1 MLSDLLIGPSSTF
14 QHGNRKLH
22 RRQLPR
28 NLSPVFRIMK
38 RHPAPAERNHTLR
51 DPLIRLRIPVPDT
64 SLDQPS
70 QKPMMLNKRL
80 QKPIHLR
87 QLPAPEHLLLRL
99 LLMLSVDR
107 THRHHTVDIRHT
119 DRIRPLRHKQSSLT
133 HPISTPYLPVKIS
146 MVSHHIR
153 GKKPQPLRKH
163 PAVLPKSRHPIRRQM
178 KQNRPHI
185 PRQKTGRINI
195 LRNLLLHSNLHTGL
209 DSLHPPLSR
218 RHIPQRQIRIPIQNT
233 RRKLQLNN
241 PAGQIPPRDLTTLL
255 RLPRK
260 IKKLSPRNIPQ
271 IHIHKP
277 LNNLPSPPRL
287 KRRIQKRQNHIITHT
302 LHSPPKPRQPPK
314 DHPQNQTNK
323 PPKPSHKPHQHTSEA
338 HHTPLINTHP
348 KLISQVTSAHIR
360 SSSHNPHHHTSE
372 ALLSSPTK
380 QSPKLRISI
389 NQSIRPTIFFHN
401 YNPKYSKNKFKYY
414 TKTPHPIQNSLYPQS
429 PHDKTQKTHPTH
441 IQRSADA
448 TPFPNTPQGNS
459 APAAIQRS
467 ADSPPPPGKPPLP
480 HTPKPER
487 TDCQQGGCMV
497 GTRCVGVSRWSYLAP
512 EAPGGKVLCGHKPQ
526 SKPHLSE
533 PGTHQR
539 TWRVMGRPARQAP
552 QTPSMTR
559 RNDRTRHD
567 HAAAPLADCPFVPPF
582 IPQKKSPQ
590 AQTPRNSPKTKQHH
604 LLRSFLSSLSS
615 RSARAFSLN
624 VFTLSSL
631 RPCSIP

>member
-1 MLSDLLIGPSSTF
+1 
-14 QHGNRKLH
+14 
-22 RRQLPR
+22 
-28 NLSPVFRIMK
+28 
-38 RHPAPAERNHTLR
+38 
-51 DPLIRLRIPVPDT
+51 
-64 SLDQPS
+64 
-70 QKPMMLNKRL
+70 MMLNKRL

-87 QLPAPEHLLLRL
+87 QLPAPEHLLLCL

-119 DRIRPLRHKQSSLT
+119 DRIRPLRHKQSSLP

-146 MVSHHIR
+146 MVRHHIR

-209 DSLHPPLSR
+209 DPLHPPLSR

-302 LHSPPKPRQPPK
+302 THSPPKPRQPPK
-314 DHPQNQTNK
+314 DHPQNQTK
-323 PPKPSHKPHQHTSEA
+323 KHPKPSHKPHQHTSEA

-348 KLISQVTSAHIR
+348 KLISQATSAHIR
-360 SSSHNPHHHTSE
+360 SSSLKSHKTV
-372 ALLSSPTK
+372 TK
-380 QSPKLRISI
+380 TPDI
-389 NQSIRPTIFFHN
+389 NQPVNQSIRQPIRPTIFFHN

-429 PHDKTQKTHPTH
+429 PHDTPQKKTHPTH

-448 TPFPNTPQGNS
+448 TPPPGKPQGNS
-459 APAAIQRS
+459 AFAAIQRS
-467 ADSPPPPGKPPLP
+467 ADGSSPSGKPPLP
-480 HTPKPER
+480 HTPKK
-487 TDCQQGGCMV
+487 QNG
-497 GTRCVGVSRWSYLAP
+497 
-512 EAPGGKVLCGHKPQ
+512 Q
-526 SKPHLSE
+526 SAS
-533 PGTHQR
+533 G
-539 TWRVMGRPARQAP
+539 
-552 QTPSMTR
+552 
-559 RNDRTRHD
+559 
-567 HAAAPLADCPFVPPF
+567 AAAW
-582 IPQKKSPQ
+582 
-590 AQTPRNSPKTKQHH
+590 
-604 LLRSFLSSLSS
+604 SSLH
-615 RSARAFSLN
+615 
-624 VFTLSSL
+624 SSL
-631 RPCSIP
+631 PHTKKEPPGPNTQELSQNSNIQLPSIVISHHPTRNRNF

>member
-1 MLSDLLIGPSSTF
+1 MLSDLLISPSPTC

-38 RHPAPAERNHTLR
+38 RHPAPAKRNHTLR
-51 DPLIRLRIPVPDT
+51 NPLIRLRIPVPDT
-64 SLDQPS
+64 SLDQPP

-119 DRIRPLRHKQSSLT
+119 DRIRPLRHKQSSLP

-153 GKKPQPLRKH
+153 GKKPQSLRKH

-195 LRNLLLHSNLHTGL
+195 LRNLLLHSQLHTGL

-260 IKKLSPRNIPQ
+260 IKKLSPRNISSNPHPQ
-271 IHIHKP
+271 TP
-277 LNNLPSPPRL
+277 
-287 KRRIQKRQNHIITHT
+287 Q
-302 LHSPPKPRQPPK
+302 QPPEPSQAQK
-314 DHPQNQTNK
+314 TNSKAAKPHNHTYNPLSSKTQAAPKRPPSKPNHQTSEALTQATSTHIRS
-323 PPKPSHKPHQHTSEA
+323 PSLKPHQHTSEA
-338 HHTPLINTHP
+338 HLSTLISTHP
-348 KLISQVTSAHIR
+348 KLFSQATSAYIR

-429 PHDKTQKTHPTH
+429 PHDKT
-441 IQRSADA
+441 
-448 TPFPNTPQGNS
+448 
-459 APAAIQRS
+459 
-467 ADSPPPPGKPPLP
+467 
-480 HTPKPER
+480 PK
-487 TDCQQGGCMV
+487 
-497 GTRCVGVSRWSYLAP
+497 
-512 EAPGGKVLCGHKPQ
+512 
-526 SKPHLSE
+526 
-533 PGTHQR
+533 
-539 TWRVMGRPARQAP
+539 
-552 QTPSMTR
+552 
-559 RNDRTRHD
+559 
-567 HAAAPLADCPFVPPF
+567 
-582 IPQKKSPQ
+582 
-590 AQTPRNSPKTKQHH
+590 NSPHPHPAQRRCHTISQHTT
-604 LLRSFLSSLSS
+604 RKLS
-615 RSARAFSLN
+615 
-624 VFTLSSL
+624 
-631 RPCSIP
+631 PCSHPAQR

>member
-1 MLSDLLIGPSSTF
+1 MLSALLIGPSPTC

-22 RRQLPR
+22 RRQFPR

-64 SLDQPS
+64 SLDQPP

-80 QKPIHLR
+80 QKTIHLR

-119 DRIRPLRHKQSSLT
+119 DRIRPIRHKQSSLP

-146 MVSHHIR
+146 MVRHHIR

-302 LHSPPKPRQPPK
+302 THSPPKPRQPPK
-314 DHPQNQTNK
+314 TTLKTKPTN
-323 PPKPSHKPHQHTSEA
+323 
-338 HHTPLINTHP
+338 LY
-348 KLISQVTSAHIR
+348 
-360 SSSHNPHHHTSE
+360 
-372 ALLSSPTK
+372 
-380 QSPKLRISI
+380 
-389 NQSIRPTIFFHN
+389 HN
-401 YNPKYSKNKFKYY
+401 YNPKSPKNKFKYY
-414 TKTPHPIQNSLYPQS
+414 TKTPAPP
-429 PHDKTQKTHPTH
+429 PHTQH
-441 IQRSADA
+441 IQRSADG
-448 TPFPNTPQGNS
+448 T
-459 APAAIQRS
+459 
-467 ADSPPPPGKPPLP
+467 PPPGSPQENSTSHSQK
-480 HTPKPER
+480 TER
-487 TDCQQGGCMV
+487 TDCQPSHKK
-497 GTRCVGVSRWSYLAP
+497 R
-512 EAPGGKVLCGHKPQ
+512 APGPNTQELSQNQTTSSTPPQ
-526 SKPHLSE
+526 L
-533 PGTHQR
+533 
-539 TWRVMGRPARQAP
+539 P
-552 QTPSMTR
+552 QLPLQPIRTR
-559 RNDRTRHD
+559 RY
-567 HAAAPLADCPFVPPF
+567 
-582 IPQKKSPQ
+582 
-590 AQTPRNSPKTKQHH
+590 
-604 LLRSFLSSLSS
+604 
-615 RSARAFSLN
+615 
-624 VFTLSSL
+624 
-631 RPCSIP
+631 

>member
-1 MLSDLLIGPSSTF
+1 MLSDLLIGPSPTC

-64 SLDQPS
+64 SLDQPP

-87 QLPAPEHLLLRL
+87 QLPAPEHLLLCL

-119 DRIRPLRHKQSSLT
+119 DRIRPIRHKQSSLP

-146 MVSHHIR
+146 MVRHHIR

-178 KQNRPHI
+178 KQNR
-185 PRQKTGRINI
+185 
-195 LRNLLLHSNLHTGL
+195 
-209 DSLHPPLSR
+209 

-233 RRKLQLNN
+233 RRKPQLNN

-255 RLPRK
+255 SPPRK

-302 LHSPPKPRQPPK
+302 THSLQNPGSPQKTTLKTKPTNLRSPHTSHINTHPKPIT
-314 DHPQNQTNK
+314 HPSSTHIR
-323 PPKPSHKPHQHTSEA
+323 SSSLKPHQHTSEA
-338 HHTPLINTHP
+338 HLSTHISTHP
-348 KLISQVTSAHIR
+348 KLFSQVTHQ
-360 SSSHNPHHHTSE
+360 HTSE
-372 ALLSSPTK
+372 ALLSSHI
-380 QSPKLRISI
+380 SVHPKLFSQVTQNSHQNSGYQSISQSV
-389 NQSIRPTIFFHN
+389 NQSGQPSFSIII
-401 YNPKYSKNKFKYY
+401 
-414 TKTPHPIQNSLYPQS
+414 IQNTPKINLNITQKHHTLS
-429 PHDKTQKTHPTH
+429 KTASIPNPLTTPPPKKTHPTH

-448 TPFPNTPQGNS
+448 TPPPSTSQGNSAPAAIHHSADATPSPNTPQRNS

-467 ADSPPPPGKPPLP
+467 ADGPPPSRQTTTP
-480 HTPKPER
+480 HTPKN
-487 TDCQQGGCMV
+487 QNGQSAS
-497 GTRCVGVSRWSYLAP
+497 GTAAWSG
-512 EAPGGKVLCGHKPQ
+512 PGA
-526 SKPHLSE
+526 SE
-533 PGTHQR
+533 
-539 TWRVMGRPARQAP
+539 
-552 QTPSMTR
+552 
-559 RNDRTRHD
+559 
-567 HAAAPLADCPFVPPF
+567 
-582 IPQKKSPQ
+582 
-590 AQTPRNSPKTKQHH
+590 
-604 LLRSFLSSLSS
+604 
-615 RSARAFSLN
+615 
-624 VFTLSSL
+624 
-631 RPCSIP
+631 

>member
-1 MLSDLLIGPSSTF
+1 MLSDLLIGPSPTC

-38 RHPAPAERNHTLR
+38 RHPAPAERKHPFR

-64 SLDQPS
+64 CLDQPP

-80 QKPIHLR
+80 QKPIHLL
-87 QLPAPEHLLLRL
+87 QLPAPEHLLLCL
-99 LLMLSVDR
+99 LLMLPVDR
-107 THRHHTVDIRHT
+107 THRHHTMDIRHT
-119 DRIRPLRHKQSSLT
+119 DRIRPLRHKQSSLP

-146 MVSHHIR
+146 MVRHHIR

-209 DSLHPPLSR
+209 DPLHPPLSR

-302 LHSPPKPRQPPK
+302 THSL
-314 DHPQNQTNK
+314 QN
-323 PPKPSHKPHQHTSEA
+323 P
-338 HHTPLINTHP
+338 
-348 KLISQVTSAHIR
+348 
-360 SSSHNPHHHTSE
+360 
-372 ALLSSPTK
+372 SSPQKTTLKTK
-380 QSPKLRISI
+380 
-389 NQSIRPTIFFHN
+389 PTNLYHN
-401 YNPKYSKNKFKYY
+401 YNPKSPKNKFKYY
-414 TKTPHPIQNSLYPQS
+414 TKTPAPP
-429 PHDKTQKTHPTH
+429 PHTQH
-441 IQRSADA
+441 IQRSADG
-448 TPFPNTPQGNS
+448 T
-459 APAAIQRS
+459 
-467 ADSPPPPGKPPLP
+467 PPPGSPQENSTSHSQK
-480 HTPKPER
+480 TER
-487 TDCQQGGCMV
+487 TDCQPSHKK
-497 GTRCVGVSRWSYLAP
+497 R
-512 EAPGGKVLCGHKPQ
+512 APGPNTQELSQNQTTSSTPPQ
-526 SKPHLSE
+526 L
-533 PGTHQR
+533 
-539 TWRVMGRPARQAP
+539 P
-552 QTPSMTR
+552 QLPLQPIRTR
-559 RNDRTRHD
+559 RY
-567 HAAAPLADCPFVPPF
+567 
-582 IPQKKSPQ
+582 
-590 AQTPRNSPKTKQHH
+590 
-604 LLRSFLSSLSS
+604 
-615 RSARAFSLN
+615 
-624 VFTLSSL
+624 
-631 RPCSIP
+631 

>member
-1 MLSDLLIGPSSTF
+1 MLSDLLISPSPTC

-38 RHPAPAERNHTLR
+38 RHPAPAKRNHTLR
-51 DPLIRLRIPVPDT
+51 NPLIRLRIPVPDT
-64 SLDQPS
+64 SLDQPP

-119 DRIRPLRHKQSSLT
+119 DRIRPLRHKQSSLP

-153 GKKPQPLRKH
+153 GKKPQSLRKH

-195 LRNLLLHSNLHTGL
+195 LRNLLLHSQLHTGL

-260 IKKLSPRNIPQ
+260 IKKLSPAQYSSNPHPQ
-271 IHIHKP
+271 TP
-277 LNNLPSPPRL
+277 
-287 KRRIQKRQNHIITHT
+287 Q
-302 LHSPPKPRQPPK
+302 QPPEPSQAQK
-314 DHPQNQTNK
+314 TNSKAAKPHNHTYNPLSSKTQAAPKRPPSKPNHQTSEALTQATSTHIRS
-323 PPKPSHKPHQHTSEA
+323 PSLKPHQHTSEA
-338 HHTPLINTHP
+338 HLSTLISTHP
-348 KLISQVTSAHIR
+348 KLFSQATSAYIR

-429 PHDKTQKTHPTH
+429 PHDKT
-441 IQRSADA
+441 
-448 TPFPNTPQGNS
+448 
-459 APAAIQRS
+459 
-467 ADSPPPPGKPPLP
+467 
-480 HTPKPER
+480 PK
-487 TDCQQGGCMV
+487 
-497 GTRCVGVSRWSYLAP
+497 
-512 EAPGGKVLCGHKPQ
+512 
-526 SKPHLSE
+526 
-533 PGTHQR
+533 
-539 TWRVMGRPARQAP
+539 
-552 QTPSMTR
+552 
-559 RNDRTRHD
+559 
-567 HAAAPLADCPFVPPF
+567 
-582 IPQKKSPQ
+582 
-590 AQTPRNSPKTKQHH
+590 NSPHPHPAQRRCHTISQHTT
-604 LLRSFLSSLSS
+604 RKLS
-615 RSARAFSLN
+615 
-624 VFTLSSL
+624 
-631 RPCSIP
+631 PCSHPAQR

>member
-1 MLSDLLIGPSSTF
+1 
-14 QHGNRKLH
+14 
-22 RRQLPR
+22 
-28 NLSPVFRIMK
+28 
-38 RHPAPAERNHTLR
+38 
-51 DPLIRLRIPVPDT
+51 
-64 SLDQPS
+64 
-70 QKPMMLNKRL
+70 
-80 QKPIHLR
+80 
-87 QLPAPEHLLLRL
+87 
-99 LLMLSVDR
+99 MLSVYR

-195 LRNLLLHSNLHTGL
+195 LRNLLLHSQLHTGL
-209 DSLHPPLSR
+209 DPLHPPLSR
-218 RHIPQRQIRIPIQNT
+218 RHIPQSQIRIPIQNT

-441 IQRSADA
+441 IQRSAD
-448 TPFPNTPQGNS
+448 
-459 APAAIQRS
+459 
-467 ADSPPPPGKPPLP
+467 SPPPPGKPPLP

>member
-1 MLSDLLIGPSSTF
+1 MLSYLLIAPSPTC

-38 RHPAPAERNHTLR
+38 RHPAPAERNHPFR
-51 DPLIRLRIPVPDT
+51 DTLIRLRIPIPDT
-64 SLDQPS
+64 SLDQPP

-99 LLMLSVDR
+99 LLMLSVYR

-195 LRNLLLHSNLHTGL
+195 RRNLFLHSQLQTGL

-233 RRKLQLNN
+233 RRKPQLNN

-255 RLPRK
+255 SPPRK

-287 KRRIQKRQNHIITHT
+287 KRRIQKRQNHIITQT
-302 LHSPPKPRQPPK
+302 THSPSKTQAAPKRPPSK
-314 DHPQNQTNK
+314 PNQQTSEAITQTTSTHIRS
-323 PPKPSHKPHQHTSEA
+323 PSHNPHQHTSEA
-338 HHTPLINTHP
+338 LLSTLISIHP
-348 KLISQVTSAHIR
+348 KLISQATSAYIRSSSLKPHQRTSEAHLSSHISIHPKLFSQVTSAHIR
-360 SSSHNPHHHTSE
+360 SSSLKSHKTV
-372 ALLSSPTK
+372 TK
-380 QSPKLRISI
+380 TPDI
-389 NQSIRPTIFFHN
+389 NQPVNQSISQPIRPTIFFHN

-429 PHDKTQKTHPTH
+429 PHDTPPKKLTPPTSSAAPMPHHLPAHHKETQPLQPSSAALMAHHLPANHHSLTPPKT
-441 IQRSADA
+441 
-448 TPFPNTPQGNS
+448 
-459 APAAIQRS
+459 
-467 ADSPPPPGKPPLP
+467 
-480 HTPKPER
+480 R
-487 TDCQQGGCMV
+487 TDRLPARRLHGRDPV
-497 GTRCVGVSRWSYLAP
+497 RR
-512 EAPGGKVLCGHKPQ
+512 
-526 SKPHLSE
+526 SKPLVIL
-533 PGTHQR
+533 G
-539 TWRVMGRPARQAP
+539 A
-552 QTPSMTR
+552 
-559 RNDRTRHD
+559 
-567 HAAAPLADCPFVPPF
+567 
-582 IPQKKSPQ
+582 
-590 AQTPRNSPKTKQHH
+590 
-604 LLRSFLSSLSS
+604 
-615 RSARAFSLN
+615 
-624 VFTLSSL
+624 
-631 RPCSIP
+631 

>member
-1 MLSDLLIGPSSTF
+1 MLSDLLIDPSPTC

-64 SLDQPS
+64 SLDQPP

-119 DRIRPLRHKQSSLT
+119 DRIRPLRHKQSSLP

-146 MVSHHIR
+146 MVCHHIR

-178 KQNRPHI
+178 KQNRSHI

-209 DSLHPPLSR
+209 DPLHPPLSR

-241 PAGQIPPRDLTTLL
+241 PTGQIPPRDLTTLL

-302 LHSPPKPRQPPK
+302 LHSLQNQNPGSPQK
-314 DHPQNQTNK
+314 DHPQKQTNK

-338 HHTPLINTHP
+338 HHTPHINTHP
-348 KLISQVTSAHIR
+348 KLISQPSSAHIR
-360 SSSHNPHHHTSE
+360 SSSLKPHQHTSE
-372 ALLSSPTK
+372 ALLSSHISTH
-380 QSPKLRISI
+380 PKLIYQVPQNSHQNSGYQSTSQSVNL
-389 NQSIRPTIFFHN
+389 NQSGQPSFSIII
-401 YNPKYSKNKFKYY
+401 
-414 TKTPHPIQNSLYPQS
+414 IQNTPKINLNITQKHHTLSKTASIPQS
-429 PHDKTQKTHPTH
+429 PHNKSQKTHPTH

-448 TPFPNTPQGNS
+448 TPRWQPV
-459 APAAIQRS
+459 RS
-467 ADSPPPPGKPPLP
+467 SL
-480 HTPKPER
+480 
-487 TDCQQGGCMV
+487 
-497 GTRCVGVSRWSYLAP
+497 
-512 EAPGGKVLCGHKPQ
+512 
-526 SKPHLSE
+526 
-533 PGTHQR
+533 
-539 TWRVMGRPARQAP
+539 
-552 QTPSMTR
+552 
-559 RNDRTRHD
+559 
-567 HAAAPLADCPFVPPF
+567 PPF

-604 LLRSFLSSLSS
+604 LPRSFRSFLSSLSS

>member
-1 MLSDLLIGPSSTF
+1 MLSDLLIGPSPTC

-22 RRQLPR
+22 RRQFPR

-64 SLDQPS
+64 SLDQPP

-80 QKPIHLR
+80 QKTIHLR

-119 DRIRPLRHKQSSLT
+119 DRIRPIRHKQSSLP

-146 MVSHHIR
+146 MVRHHIR

-302 LHSPPKPRQPPK
+302 THSPPKPRQPPK
-314 DHPQNQTNK
+314 TTLKTKPTN
-323 PPKPSHKPHQHTSEA
+323 
-338 HHTPLINTHP
+338 LY
-348 KLISQVTSAHIR
+348 
-360 SSSHNPHHHTSE
+360 
-372 ALLSSPTK
+372 
-380 QSPKLRISI
+380 
-389 NQSIRPTIFFHN
+389 HN
-401 YNPKYSKNKFKYY
+401 YNPKSPKNKFKYY
-414 TKTPHPIQNSLYPQS
+414 TKTPAPP
-429 PHDKTQKTHPTH
+429 PHTQH
-441 IQRSADA
+441 IQRSADG
-448 TPFPNTPQGNS
+448 T
-459 APAAIQRS
+459 
-467 ADSPPPPGKPPLP
+467 PPPGSPQENSTSHSQK
-480 HTPKPER
+480 TER
-487 TDCQQGGCMV
+487 TDCQPSHKK
-497 GTRCVGVSRWSYLAP
+497 R
-512 EAPGGKVLCGHKPQ
+512 APGPNTQELSQNQTTSSTPPQ
-526 SKPHLSE
+526 L
-533 PGTHQR
+533 
-539 TWRVMGRPARQAP
+539 P
-552 QTPSMTR
+552 QLPLQPIRTR
-559 RNDRTRHD
+559 RY
-567 HAAAPLADCPFVPPF
+567 
-582 IPQKKSPQ
+582 
-590 AQTPRNSPKTKQHH
+590 
-604 LLRSFLSSLSS
+604 
-615 RSARAFSLN
+615 
-624 VFTLSSL
+624 
-631 RPCSIP
+631 

>member
-1 MLSDLLIGPSSTF
+1 MLSDLLIGPSPTC

-64 SLDQPS
+64 SLDQPP

-87 QLPAPEHLLLRL
+87 QLPAPEHLLLCL

-119 DRIRPLRHKQSSLT
+119 DRIRPIRHKQSSLP

-146 MVSHHIR
+146 MVRHHIR

-233 RRKLQLNN
+233 HRKLQFNN

-302 LHSPPKPRQPPK
+302 THSPPKPRQPPK

-338 HHTPLINTHP
+338 HLSTLINTHP
-348 KLISQVTSAHIR
+348 KLFSQVPQNSHQNFGYQSISQSVNQSGQPSFSIIIIQNTPKINLNITQKHHTLSKTASIPNPLTTNRKKLTPPTSNAAPMPHHLPAHHKETQPLQP
-360 SSSHNPHHHTSE
+360 SSAALMAHHLPANHHTS
-372 ALLSSPTK
+372 
-380 QSPKLRISI
+380 
-389 NQSIRPTIFFHN
+389 
-401 YNPKYSKNKFKYY
+401 
-414 TKTPHPIQNSLYPQS
+414 HPQ
-429 PHDKTQKTHPTH
+429 
-441 IQRSADA
+441 
-448 TPFPNTPQGNS
+448 
-459 APAAIQRS
+459 
-467 ADSPPPPGKPPLP
+467 
-480 HTPKPER
+480 KPER
-487 TDCQQGGCMV
+487 TDCQRDGCMV

-512 EAPGGKVLCGHKPQ
+512 EAPGGKVG
-526 SKPHLSE
+526 LS
-533 PGTHQR
+533 H
-539 TWRVMGRPARQAP
+539 
-552 QTPSMTR
+552 
-559 RNDRTRHD
+559 
-567 HAAAPLADCPFVPPF
+567 
-582 IPQKKSPQ
+582 
-590 AQTPRNSPKTKQHH
+590 
-604 LLRSFLSSLSS
+604 
-615 RSARAFSLN
+615 
-624 VFTLSSL
+624 
-631 RPCSIP
+631 

>member
-1 MLSDLLIGPSSTF
+1 MLSDLLIGLSPTC

-64 SLDQPS
+64 SLDQPP

-119 DRIRPLRHKQSSLT
+119 DRIRPLRHKQSSLP

-146 MVSHHIR
+146 MVRHHIR

-209 DSLHPPLSR
+209 DPLHPPLSR

-348 KLISQVTSAHIR
+348 KLISQVPQNSHQNSGYQSTS
-360 SSSHNPHHHTSE
+360 
-372 ALLSSPTK
+372 
-380 QSPKLRISI
+380 QSV
-389 NQSIRPTIFFHN
+389 NQSTNQANH
-401 YNPKYSKNKFKYY
+401 
-414 TKTPHPIQNSLYPQS
+414 L
-429 PHDKTQKTHPTH
+429 
-441 IQRSADA
+441 
-448 TPFPNTPQGNS
+448 FP
-459 APAAIQRS
+459 
-467 ADSPPPPGKPPLP
+467 
-480 HTPKPER
+480 
-487 TDCQQGGCMV
+487 
-497 GTRCVGVSRWSYLAP
+497 
-512 EAPGGKVLCGHKPQ
+512 
-526 SKPHLSE
+526 
-533 PGTHQR
+533 
-539 TWRVMGRPARQAP
+539 
-552 QTPSMTR
+552 
-559 RNDRTRHD
+559 
-567 HAAAPLADCPFVPPF
+567 
-582 IPQKKSPQ
+582 
-590 AQTPRNSPKTKQHH
+590 
-604 LLRSFLSSLSS
+604 
-615 RSARAFSLN
+615 
-624 VFTLSSL
+624 
-631 RPCSIP
+631 

>member
-1 MLSDLLIGPSSTF
+1 MLSDLLIGPSPTC

-64 SLDQPS
+64 SLNQPS

-80 QKPIHLR
+80 QKTIHLR
-87 QLPAPEHLLLRL
+87 QLPAPEHLLLCL

-119 DRIRPLRHKQSSLT
+119 DRIRPIRHKQSSLP

-146 MVSHHIR
+146 MVRHHIR

-209 DSLHPPLSR
+209 DPLHPPLSR

-287 KRRIQKRQNHIITHT
+287 KRRIQTHNHTYNPLSSKTQAAPKRPPSKPNQQTSEALTQATSTHIRSSS
-302 LHSPPKPRQPPK
+302 L
-314 DHPQNQTNK
+314 N
-323 PPKPSHKPHQHTSEA
+323 PHQHTSEA
-338 HHTPLINTHP
+338 LLSSP
-348 KLISQVTSAHIR
+348 TSAHIR
-360 SSSHNPHHHTSE
+360 SSSHNPHQHTSE
-372 ALLSSPTK
+372 ALLSSHISTH
-380 QSPKLRISI
+380 PKLIS
-389 NQSIRPTIFFHN
+389 QATSAHIRSSSLKSHISTHPMLISHPSSAHIRCSSLKSHKTV
-401 YNPKYSKNKFKYY
+401 
-414 TKTPHPIQNSLYPQS
+414 TKTPDINQPVNQS
-429 PHDKTQKTHPTH
+429 TNQANHL
-441 IQRSADA
+441 
-448 TPFPNTPQGNS
+448 FP
-459 APAAIQRS
+459 
-467 ADSPPPPGKPPLP
+467 
-480 HTPKPER
+480 
-487 TDCQQGGCMV
+487 
-497 GTRCVGVSRWSYLAP
+497 
-512 EAPGGKVLCGHKPQ
+512 
-526 SKPHLSE
+526 
-533 PGTHQR
+533 
-539 TWRVMGRPARQAP
+539 
-552 QTPSMTR
+552 
-559 RNDRTRHD
+559 
-567 HAAAPLADCPFVPPF
+567 
-582 IPQKKSPQ
+582 
-590 AQTPRNSPKTKQHH
+590 
-604 LLRSFLSSLSS
+604 
-615 RSARAFSLN
+615 
-624 VFTLSSL
+624 
-631 RPCSIP
+631 

>member
-1 MLSDLLIGPSSTF
+1 MLSDLLIGPSPTC

-64 SLDQPS
+64 GLDQPP

-87 QLPAPEHLLLRL
+87 KLPAPEHLLLCL

-119 DRIRPLRHKQSSLT
+119 DRIRPLRHKQSSLP

-146 MVSHHIR
+146 MVCHHIR

-178 KQNRPHI
+178 KQNRSHI

-314 DHPQNQTNK
+314 TTLKTKPTN
-323 PPKPSHKPHQHTSEA
+323 
-338 HHTPLINTHP
+338 LY
-348 KLISQVTSAHIR
+348 
-360 SSSHNPHHHTSE
+360 
-372 ALLSSPTK
+372 
-380 QSPKLRISI
+380 
-389 NQSIRPTIFFHN
+389 HN
-401 YNPKYSKNKFKYY
+401 YNPKSPKNKFKYY
-414 TKTPHPIQNSLYPQS
+414 TKTPAPP
-429 PHDKTQKTHPTH
+429 PHTQH
-441 IQRSADA
+441 IQRSADG
-448 TPFPNTPQGNS
+448 T
-459 APAAIQRS
+459 
-467 ADSPPPPGKPPLP
+467 PPPGSPQENSTSHSQK
-480 HTPKPER
+480 TER
-487 TDCQQGGCMV
+487 TDCQPSHKK
-497 GTRCVGVSRWSYLAP
+497 R
-512 EAPGGKVLCGHKPQ
+512 APGPNTQELSQNQTTSSTPPQ
-526 SKPHLSE
+526 L
-533 PGTHQR
+533 
-539 TWRVMGRPARQAP
+539 P
-552 QTPSMTR
+552 QLPLQPIRTR
-559 RNDRTRHD
+559 RY
-567 HAAAPLADCPFVPPF
+567 
-582 IPQKKSPQ
+582 
-590 AQTPRNSPKTKQHH
+590 
-604 LLRSFLSSLSS
+604 
-615 RSARAFSLN
+615 
-624 VFTLSSL
+624 
-631 RPCSIP
+631 

>member
-1 MLSDLLIGPSSTF
+1 MLSYLLIAPSPTC

-38 RHPAPAERNHTLR
+38 RHPAPAERNHPFR
-51 DPLIRLRIPVPDT
+51 DTLIRLRIPIPDT
-64 SLDQPS
+64 SLDQPP

-99 LLMLSVDR
+99 LLMLSVYR

-146 MVSHHIR
+146 MMSHHIR

-195 LRNLLLHSNLHTGL
+195 RRNLFLHSQLQTGL

-233 RRKLQLNN
+233 RRKPQLNN

-255 RLPRK
+255 SPPRK

-287 KRRIQKRQNHIITHT
+287 KRRIQKRQNHIITQT
-302 LHSPPKPRQPPK
+302 THSPSKTQAAPKKTTLKTRPTQ
-314 DHPQNQTNK
+314 
-323 PPKPSHKPHQHTSEA
+323 TSEA
-338 HHTPLINTHP
+338 HHTSLINTHP
-348 KLISQVTSAHIR
+348 KLISQVPQN
-360 SSSHNPHHHTSE
+360 SHQNSGYQSISQSVNQSGQPSFSIIIIQNTPKINLNITQKHHT
-372 ALLSSPTK
+372 LSKTA
-380 QSPKLRISI
+380 SI
-389 NQSIRPTIFFHN
+389 P
-401 YNPKYSKNKFKYY
+401 NPLTTNRK
-414 TKTPHPIQNSLYPQS
+414 
-429 PHDKTQKTHPTH
+429 KTHPH
-441 IQRSADA
+441 PHPAQR
-448 TPFPNTPQGNS
+448 
-459 APAAIQRS
+459 RC
-467 ADSPPPPGKPPLP
+467 
-480 HTPKPER
+480 HTISQH
-487 TDCQQGGCMV
+487 T
-497 GTRCVGVSRWSYLAP
+497 TR
-512 EAPGGKVLCGHKPQ
+512 K
-526 SKPHLSE
+526 LS
-533 PGTHQR
+533 
-539 TWRVMGRPARQAP
+539 
-552 QTPSMTR
+552 
-559 RNDRTRHD
+559 
-567 HAAAPLADCPFVPPF
+567 
-582 IPQKKSPQ
+582 
-590 AQTPRNSPKTKQHH
+590 
-604 LLRSFLSSLSS
+604 
-615 RSARAFSLN
+615 
-624 VFTLSSL
+624 
-631 RPCSIP
+631 PCSHPAQR

>member
-1 MLSDLLIGPSSTF
+1 MLSDLLIGPSPTC

-64 SLDQPS
+64 GLDQPP

-119 DRIRPLRHKQSSLT
+119 DWIRPIRHKQSSLP

-146 MVSHHIR
+146 MVRHHIR

-185 PRQKTGRINI
+185 PRQKTRRINI

-209 DSLHPPLSR
+209 DPLHPPLSR

-241 PAGQIPPRDLTTLL
+241 PAGQIPPRDLTALL

-287 KRRIQKRQNHIITHT
+287 KRRIQIAAKPHNHTYNPLPSKTQAAPKRPPSKPNQQTSEALTQATSTHIR
-302 LHSPPKPRQPPK
+302 S
-314 DHPQNQTNK
+314 
-323 PPKPSHKPHQHTSEA
+323 PSHTPHQHTSKA
-338 HHTPLINTHP
+338 LLSTLISIHP
-348 KLISQVTSAHIR
+348 KLFSQATQN
-360 SSSHNPHHHTSE
+360 SHQNSGY
-372 ALLSSPTK
+372 
-380 QSPKLRISI
+380 QSI
-389 NQSIRPTIFFHN
+389 NQSISQPIRTTIFFHN

-414 TKTPHPIQNSLYPQS
+414 TKTPHPIQNSLYPPIPSRQIAKNS
-429 PHDKTQKTHPTH
+429 PHPHPTQRRCPTTSRH
-441 IQRSADA
+441 I
-448 TPFPNTPQGNS
+448 
-459 APAAIQRS
+459 
-467 ADSPPPPGKPPLP
+467 
-480 HTPKPER
+480 
-487 TDCQQGGCMV
+487 
-497 GTRCVGVSRWSYLAP
+497 TR
-512 EAPGGKVLCGHKPQ
+512 K
-526 SKPHLSE
+526 LS
-533 PGTHQR
+533 
-539 TWRVMGRPARQAP
+539 
-552 QTPSMTR
+552 
-559 RNDRTRHD
+559 
-567 HAAAPLADCPFVPPF
+567 
-582 IPQKKSPQ
+582 
-590 AQTPRNSPKTKQHH
+590 
-604 LLRSFLSSLSS
+604 
-615 RSARAFSLN
+615 
-624 VFTLSSL
+624 
-631 RPCSIP
+631 PCSHPAQR

>member
-1 MLSDLLIGPSSTF
+1 MLSDLLISPSPTC

-38 RHPAPAERNHTLR
+38 RHPAPAKRNHTLR
-51 DPLIRLRIPVPDT
+51 NPLIRLRIPVPDT
-64 SLDQPS
+64 SLDQPP

-99 LLMLSVDR
+99 LLMLPIDR

-119 DRIRPLRHKQSSLT
+119 DRIRPLRHKQSSLP

-146 MVSHHIR
+146 MVRHHIR

-209 DSLHPPLSR
+209 DPLHPLLSR

-277 LNNLPSPPRL
+277 LNNLPSPPNS
-287 KRRIQKRQNHIITHT
+287 KAAKPHNHTYNP
-302 LHSPPKPRQPPK
+302 LPPKPRQPPK
-314 DHPQNQTNK
+314 RPPSKPNQQTSEALTQATSTHIRS
-323 PPKPSHKPHQHTSEA
+323 PSHTPHQHTSEA
-338 HHTPLINTHP
+338 HLSNHISIHP
-348 KLISQVTSAHIR
+348 KLFSQVPSAHIR
-360 SSSHNPHHHTSE
+360 SSSLKSHKTV
-372 ALLSSPTK
+372 
-380 QSPKLRISI
+380 
-389 NQSIRPTIFFHN
+389 
-401 YNPKYSKNKFKYY
+401 
-414 TKTPHPIQNSLYPQS
+414 TKTPDINQPVNQS
-429 PHDKTQKTHPTH
+429 TNQANHL
-441 IQRSADA
+441 
-448 TPFPNTPQGNS
+448 FP
-459 APAAIQRS
+459 
-467 ADSPPPPGKPPLP
+467 
-480 HTPKPER
+480 
-487 TDCQQGGCMV
+487 
-497 GTRCVGVSRWSYLAP
+497 
-512 EAPGGKVLCGHKPQ
+512 
-526 SKPHLSE
+526 
-533 PGTHQR
+533 
-539 TWRVMGRPARQAP
+539 
-552 QTPSMTR
+552 
-559 RNDRTRHD
+559 
-567 HAAAPLADCPFVPPF
+567 
-582 IPQKKSPQ
+582 
-590 AQTPRNSPKTKQHH
+590 
-604 LLRSFLSSLSS
+604 
-615 RSARAFSLN
+615 
-624 VFTLSSL
+624 
-631 RPCSIP
+631 

>member
-1 MLSDLLIGPSSTF
+1 MLSDLLIGPSPTC

-64 SLDQPS
+64 GLDQPP

-87 QLPAPEHLLLRL
+87 KLPAPEHLLLCL

-119 DRIRPLRHKQSSLT
+119 DRIRPLRHKQSSLP

-146 MVSHHIR
+146 MVCHHIR

-178 KQNRPHI
+178 KQNRSHI

-260 IKKLSPRNIPQ
+260 IKKLSPRNIQYSSNPHPQ
-271 IHIHKP
+271 TPQQPPEPSQAQKTNSKAAKP
-277 LNNLPSPPRL
+277 HNHTYTPLPSKTQAAPKRPPSKPNQQTSEAL
-287 KRRIQKRQNHIITHT
+287 TQATSTHIR
-302 LHSPPKPRQPPK
+302 S
-314 DHPQNQTNK
+314 
-323 PPKPSHKPHQHTSEA
+323 PSHTPHQHTSEA
-338 HHTPLINTHP
+338 HLSSHISTHP
-348 KLISQVTSAHIR
+348 KLISQATSAHIR
-360 SSSHNPHHHTSE
+360 SPSLNPHQHTSE
-372 ALLSSPTK
+372 AHLSTLISIH
-380 QSPKLRISI
+380 PKLISQVPQNSHQNSGYQSTSQSV
-389 NQSIRPTIFFHN
+389 NQSTNQATIFFHN

-429 PHDKTQKTHPTH
+429 PHDKSQKNSPTH

-448 TPFPNTPQGNS
+448 PPPPGTPQGNS

-467 ADSPPPPGKPPLP
+467 ADGPPPSRQTTSP
-480 HTPKPER
+480 HTPKK
-487 TDCQQGGCMV
+487 QNG
-497 GTRCVGVSRWSYLAP
+497 
-512 EAPGGKVLCGHKPQ
+512 
-526 SKPHLSE
+526 
-533 PGTHQR
+533 
-539 TWRVMGRPARQAP
+539 
-552 QTPSMTR
+552 QTASG
-559 RNDRTRHD
+559 
-567 HAAAPLADCPFVPPF
+567 AAAWSGPGA
-582 IPQKKSPQ
+582 SE
-590 AQTPRNSPKTKQHH
+590 
-604 LLRSFLSSLSS
+604 
-615 RSARAFSLN
+615 
-624 VFTLSSL
+624 
-631 RPCSIP
+631 

>member
-1 MLSDLLIGPSSTF
+1 MLSDLLIGPSPTC

-51 DPLIRLRIPVPDT
+51 DPLIRLRIPIPDT
-64 SLDQPS
+64 CLDQPP

-119 DRIRPLRHKQSSLT
+119 DRIRPIRHKQSSLP

-146 MVSHHIR
+146 MVRHHIR

-209 DSLHPPLSR
+209 DPLHPPLSR
-218 RHIPQRQIRIPIQNT
+218 RHIPH
-233 RRKLQLNN
+233 
-241 PAGQIPPRDLTTLL
+241 
-255 RLPRK
+255 
-260 IKKLSPRNIPQ
+260 
-271 IHIHKP
+271 IHILKP

-302 LHSPPKPRQPPK
+302 LHSLQNPGSPQKPPLKTKPTNLRSPHTSHINTHPKPIT
-314 DHPQNQTNK
+314 HPSSTHIRSSSLK
-323 PPKPSHKPHQHTSEA
+323 SHQHTSEA
-338 HHTPLINTHP
+338 HLSSHISTHP
-348 KLISQVTSAHIR
+348 KLISQPSSAHIR
-360 SSSHNPHHHTSE
+360 SSSLKSHQRTSE
-372 ALLSSPTK
+372 ALLSSHTK

-389 NQSIRPTIFFHN
+389 NQSISQPIRPTIFFHN

-429 PHDKTQKTHPTH
+429 PHDKSQKTHPTH

-448 TPFPNTPQGNS
+448 
-459 APAAIQRS
+459 
-467 ADSPPPPGKPPLP
+467 PP
-480 HTPKPER
+480 
-487 TDCQQGGCMV
+487 
-497 GTRCVGVSRWSYLAP
+497 RW
-512 EAPGGKVLCGHKPQ
+512 
-526 SKPHLSE
+526 
-533 PGTHQR
+533 
-539 TWRVMGRPARQAP
+539 
-552 QTPSMTR
+552 
-559 RNDRTRHD
+559 
-567 HAAAPLADCPFVPPF
+567 
-582 IPQKKSPQ
+582 
-590 AQTPRNSPKTKQHH
+590 
-604 LLRSFLSSLSS
+604 
-615 RSARAFSLN
+615 
-624 VFTLSSL
+624 
-631 RPCSIP
+631 

>member
-1 MLSDLLIGPSSTF
+1 MLSDLLIGPSPTC

-28 NLSPVFRIMK
+28 NLSPVFWIMK

-51 DPLIRLRIPVPDT
+51 DPLIRLRITVPDT
-64 SLDQPS
+64 SLDQPP

-119 DRIRPLRHKQSSLT
+119 DRIRPIRHKQSSLP

-146 MVSHHIR
+146 MVRHHIR

-209 DSLHPPLSR
+209 DPLHPPLSR

-241 PAGQIPPRDLTTLL
+241 PTGQIPPRDLTTLL

-302 LHSPPKPRQPPK
+302 LHSPPKPRQPSQKRPPSK
-314 DHPQNQTNK
+314 PNQ
-323 PPKPSHKPHQHTSEA
+323 QTSEA
-338 HHTPLINTHP
+338 LT
-348 KLISQVTSAHIR
+348 QATSTHIR
-360 SSSHNPHHHTSE
+360 SPSHTPHQHTSE
-372 ALLSSPTK
+372 ALLSSHINIH
-380 QSPKLRISI
+380 PKLFS
-389 NQSIRPTIFFHN
+389 QPSSAHIRSSSLKSHKTV
-401 YNPKYSKNKFKYY
+401 
-414 TKTPHPIQNSLYPQS
+414 TKTPDINQPVNQS
-429 PHDKTQKTHPTH
+429 TNQTNHL
-441 IQRSADA
+441 
-448 TPFPNTPQGNS
+448 FP
-459 APAAIQRS
+459 
-467 ADSPPPPGKPPLP
+467 
-480 HTPKPER
+480 
-487 TDCQQGGCMV
+487 
-497 GTRCVGVSRWSYLAP
+497 
-512 EAPGGKVLCGHKPQ
+512 
-526 SKPHLSE
+526 
-533 PGTHQR
+533 
-539 TWRVMGRPARQAP
+539 
-552 QTPSMTR
+552 
-559 RNDRTRHD
+559 
-567 HAAAPLADCPFVPPF
+567 
-582 IPQKKSPQ
+582 
-590 AQTPRNSPKTKQHH
+590 
-604 LLRSFLSSLSS
+604 
-615 RSARAFSLN
+615 
-624 VFTLSSL
+624 
-631 RPCSIP
+631 

>member
-1 MLSDLLIGPSSTF
+1 MLSYLLIAPSPTC

-38 RHPAPAERNHTLR
+38 RHPAPAERNHPFR
-51 DPLIRLRIPVPDT
+51 DTLIRLRIPIPDT
-64 SLDQPS
+64 SLDQPP

-99 LLMLSVDR
+99 LLMLSVYR

-195 LRNLLLHSNLHTGL
+195 RRNLFLHSQLQTGL

-241 PAGQIPPRDLTTLL
+241 PAGQIPPGDLTTLL

-260 IKKLSPRNIPQ
+260 IKKLSPRNIPH

-302 LHSPPKPRQPPK
+302 PHSLQNPGSPQKTTLKTKP
-314 DHPQNQTNK
+314 TNLRS
-323 PPKPSHKPHQHTSEA
+323 PHTS
-338 HHTPLINTHP
+338 HINTHP
-348 KLISQVTSAHIR
+348 KPITHPSSTHIR
-360 SSSHNPHHHTSE
+360 SSSLKPHQHTSE
-372 ALLSSPTK
+372 ALLSSPISTH
-380 QSPKLRISI
+380 PKLFSQVPQNSHQNSGYQSTSQSV
-389 NQSIRPTIFFHN
+389 NQSGQPSFSIII
-401 YNPKYSKNKFKYY
+401 
-414 TKTPHPIQNSLYPQS
+414 IQNPPKINLNITQKHYNISKPASIPQS
-429 PHDKTQKTHPTH
+429 PHDK
-441 IQRSADA
+441 
-448 TPFPNTPQGNS
+448 
-459 APAAIQRS
+459 
-467 ADSPPPPGKPPLP
+467 
-480 HTPKPER
+480 
-487 TDCQQGGCMV
+487 
-497 GTRCVGVSRWSYLAP
+497 
-512 EAPGGKVLCGHKPQ
+512 
-526 SKPHLSE
+526 
-533 PGTHQR
+533 
-539 TWRVMGRPARQAP
+539 
-552 QTPSMTR
+552 
-559 RNDRTRHD
+559 
-567 HAAAPLADCPFVPPF
+567 
-582 IPQKKSPQ
+582 PQK
-590 AQTPRNSPKTKQHH
+590 NSPHPHPAQRRCHTISQHTTKK
-604 LLRSFLSSLSS
+604 LS
-615 RSARAFSLN
+615 
-624 VFTLSSL
+624 
-631 RPCSIP
+631 PCSHPAQR

>member
-1 MLSDLLIGPSSTF
+1 MLSDFLIGPSPTC

-64 SLDQPS
+64 SLDQPP

-87 QLPAPEHLLLRL
+87 QLPAPEHLLLCL

-119 DRIRPLRHKQSSLT
+119 DRIRPIRHKQSSLP

-146 MVSHHIR
+146 MVRHHIR

-209 DSLHPPLSR
+209 DPLHPPLSR

-271 IHIHKP
+271 IHIHKNP
-277 LNNLPSPPRL
+277 STTSRALPGS
-287 KRRIQKRQNHIITHT
+287 
-302 LHSPPKPRQPPK
+302 K
-314 DHPQNQTNK
+314 D
-323 PPKPSHKPHQHTSEA
+323 E
-338 HHTPLINTHP
+338 
-348 KLISQVTSAHIR
+348 
-360 SSSHNPHHHTSE
+360 
-372 ALLSSPTK
+372 
-380 QSPKLRISI
+380 
-389 NQSIRPTIFFHN
+389 
-401 YNPKYSKNKFKYY
+401 FKSG
-414 TKTPHPIQNSLYPQS
+414 KT
-429 PHDKTQKTHPTH
+429 T
-441 IQRSADA
+441 
-448 TPFPNTPQGNS
+448 
-459 APAAIQRS
+459 
-467 ADSPPPPGKPPLP
+467 
-480 HTPKPER
+480 
-487 TDCQQGGCMV
+487 
-497 GTRCVGVSRWSYLAP
+497 
-512 EAPGGKVLCGHKPQ
+512 
-526 SKPHLSE
+526 
-533 PGTHQR
+533 
-539 TWRVMGRPARQAP
+539 
-552 QTPSMTR
+552 
-559 RNDRTRHD
+559 
-567 HAAAPLADCPFVPPF
+567 
-582 IPQKKSPQ
+582 
-590 AQTPRNSPKTKQHH
+590 
-604 LLRSFLSSLSS
+604 
-615 RSARAFSLN
+615 
-624 VFTLSSL
+624 
-631 RPCSIP
+631 

>member
-1 MLSDLLIGPSSTF
+1 MLSDLLINPSPTC

-38 RHPAPAERNHTLR
+38 RHPAPAKRNHTLR
-51 DPLIRLRIPVPDT
+51 NPLIRLRIPVPDT
-64 SLDQPS
+64 SLDQPP

-119 DRIRPLRHKQSSLT
+119 DRIRPLRHKQSSLP

-153 GKKPQPLRKH
+153 GKKPQSLRKH

-195 LRNLLLHSNLHTGL
+195 LRNLLLHSQLHTGL

-255 RLPRK
+255 RLPHK

-302 LHSPPKPRQPPK
+302 THSPPKPRQPPK

-323 PPKPSHKPHQHTSEA
+323 PPKPSHKPHQRTSEAHLSTLISTHPKLFSQVPHQHTSEA
-338 HHTPLINTHP
+338 HHTTLINTHP
-348 KLISQVTSAHIR
+348 KLFSQATSAHIR
-360 SSSHNPHHHTSE
+360 SSSLKPHQHTSE
-372 ALLSSPTK
+372 AHLSSPTSAHIRCSSLTPHQHTSDALLSSPTK

-389 NQSIRPTIFFHN
+389 NQSISQPIRPTIFFHN

-414 TKTPHPIQNSLYPQS
+414 TKTPHPIQNSLYPPIPSRQIAKNS
-429 PHDKTQKTHPTH
+429 PHPHPTQRRCHTTSQH
-441 IQRSADA
+441 I
-448 TPFPNTPQGNS
+448 
-459 APAAIQRS
+459 
-467 ADSPPPPGKPPLP
+467 
-480 HTPKPER
+480 
-487 TDCQQGGCMV
+487 
-497 GTRCVGVSRWSYLAP
+497 TR
-512 EAPGGKVLCGHKPQ
+512 K
-526 SKPHLSE
+526 LS
-533 PGTHQR
+533 
-539 TWRVMGRPARQAP
+539 
-552 QTPSMTR
+552 
-559 RNDRTRHD
+559 
-567 HAAAPLADCPFVPPF
+567 
-582 IPQKKSPQ
+582 
-590 AQTPRNSPKTKQHH
+590 
-604 LLRSFLSSLSS
+604 
-615 RSARAFSLN
+615 
-624 VFTLSSL
+624 
-631 RPCSIP
+631 PCSHPAQR

>member
-1 MLSDLLIGPSSTF
+1 MLSDLLIGPSPTC

-64 SLDQPS
+64 SLDQPP

-119 DRIRPLRHKQSSLT
+119 DRIRPIRHKQSSLP

-146 MVSHHIR
+146 MVRHHIR
-153 GKKPQPLRKH
+153 GKKPQLLRKH

-209 DSLHPPLSR
+209 DPLHPPLSR

-241 PAGQIPPRDLTTLL
+241 PTGQIPPRDLTTLL

-348 KLISQVTSAHIR
+348 KLISQATSAHIR
-360 SSSHNPHHHTSE
+360 SSSLKSHKTV
-372 ALLSSPTK
+372 
-380 QSPKLRISI
+380 
-389 NQSIRPTIFFHN
+389 
-401 YNPKYSKNKFKYY
+401 
-414 TKTPHPIQNSLYPQS
+414 TKTPDINQPVNQSGQPSFSIIIIQNPPKINLNITQKHYNISKPTSIPQS
-429 PHDKTQKTHPTH
+429 PHDK
-441 IQRSADA
+441 
-448 TPFPNTPQGNS
+448 
-459 APAAIQRS
+459 
-467 ADSPPPPGKPPLP
+467 
-480 HTPKPER
+480 
-487 TDCQQGGCMV
+487 
-497 GTRCVGVSRWSYLAP
+497 
-512 EAPGGKVLCGHKPQ
+512 
-526 SKPHLSE
+526 
-533 PGTHQR
+533 
-539 TWRVMGRPARQAP
+539 
-552 QTPSMTR
+552 
-559 RNDRTRHD
+559 
-567 HAAAPLADCPFVPPF
+567 
-582 IPQKKSPQ
+582 PQK
-590 AQTPRNSPKTKQHH
+590 NSPHPHPAQRRCHTISQHTTKK
-604 LLRSFLSSLSS
+604 LS
-615 RSARAFSLN
+615 
-624 VFTLSSL
+624 
-631 RPCSIP
+631 PCSHPAQR